1 MEYAYVAYNKERQ
14 VIKGKVSASSDSA
27 AAGLLTSGGYQVLS
41 LKAQNNV
48 LQKDLFGTSLAHVK
62 PKELVTF
69 SRQMALLLS
78 SGTDIVASLELLS
91 SQTPNKAMKKTLSE
105 VAADIRTGSS
115 LSLAMRKHSKVFPTM
130 YWRSIAA
137 GEKSGN
143 LEIVLRQM
151 ADYVERRVNTEKK
164 IKSAMTY
171 PIIVVILAF
180 VAVAV
185 MVTFVMPTFAQ
196 LYSSFGA
203 NLPAVTRAMIN
214 MADWSAKYG
223 LYVLGGILV
232 IGIVVFTGSRT
243 PRGKYQLDAFLL
255 QAPVVGRII
264 NLSELSRTC
273 RTMALLFRV
282 GLPLPDIMSLSVQS
296 TTNKV
301 AAESLAGVQRDLI
314 RGEGLSKPMS
324 RRRFFLPLMVQ
335 MVSVGEETGN
345 LDTTLNTVAETYE
358 VEADDRTQAAVGM
371 IQPIMT
377 LAIGGLIGFMAIAM
391 MSAMYSIYGSI
402 GG

>member
-14 VIKGKVSASSDSA
+14 IIKGKVSASSDSA

-41 LKAQNNV
+41 LKAQNSI

-62 PKELVTF
+62 PKELITF

-78 SGTDIVASLELLS
+78 SGTDIVASLELLA
-91 SQTPNKAMKKTLSE
+91 SQTTNKAMKKTLEE
-105 VAADIRTGSS
+105 VAADIRAGSS
-115 LSLAMRKHSKVFPTM
+115 LSLAMRKHPKVFPTM

-151 ADYVERRVNTEKK
+151 ADYVERRVTTEKK

-171 PIIVVILAF
+171 PIIVVIVAF
-180 VAVAV
+180 IAIAI
-185 MVTFVMPTFAQ
+185 MVTYVMPTFAQ

-203 NLPAVTRAMIN
+203 NLPAVTRAMIA
-214 MADWSAKYG
+214 MADFSAKYG
-223 LYVLGGILV
+223 IYILAGVAAIFGITFV
-232 IGIVVFTGSRT
+232 ASRT
-243 PRGKYQLDAFLL
+243 PKGKYQLDAFLL
-255 QAPVVGRII
+255 QAPVIGRII
-264 NLSELSRTC
+264 NLSELGRTC

-282 GLPLPDIMSLSVQS
+282 GLPLPDIMNLSVQS
-296 TTNKV
+296 TTNKI
-301 AAESLAGVQRDLI
+301 AAESLAGVQRELI

-335 MVSVGEETGN
+335 MVAVGEETGN
-345 LDTTLNTVAETYE
+345 LDSTLNTVAETYE

-377 LAIGGLIGFMAIAM
+377 MGIGVLIGFLAISM
-391 MSAMYSIYGSI
+391 ISAMYSIYGSI